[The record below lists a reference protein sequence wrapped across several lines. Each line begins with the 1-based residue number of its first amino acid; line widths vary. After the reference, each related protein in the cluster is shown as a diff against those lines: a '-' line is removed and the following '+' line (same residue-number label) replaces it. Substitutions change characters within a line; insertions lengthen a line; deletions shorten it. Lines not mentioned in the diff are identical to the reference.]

1 MSEFG
6 WSGQR
11 MVFRSVL
18 LLFLGLVA
26 VGVILDRVL
35 LNIDSEKNSHSE
47 WLTDKNWV
55 AANFKLLEVQLSAAA
70 HSDSAT
76 GHSNSADI
84 VNGFASVADDFA
96 KQYNVH
102 VELLNADDI
111 AMPESV
117 QARLQQGEL
126 VQLFTTSGQA
136 QYYGLLEVQ
145 RKKQQSLA
153 NERLVPV
160 LASMA
165 AFHSDTEPPSSSWW
179 WLSSLYYG
187 LVLLLLVWW
196 LLPLV
201 RDIERLNNSASR
213 LGRDINASTPE
224 LADVTELNELAAT
237 FAKMAAQ
244 IKAMVHGQ
252 KEMTNALSHELRTPL
267 ARVKFGIAVLQSR
280 VDQPASDELEKIQD
294 DINEFDALIDRM
306 LDYARLDDPA
316 LHFQPQWIAVRPW
329 LEDLCL
335 KSRARDRGIKYNIV
349 VAPNASEVFADST
362 LLSLAFSNLFNNA
375 LRYAKSNIA
384 VHCAVE
390 IQDESVTWSL
400 SVEDD
405 GEGIPE
411 AQLTEVFKAFTRL
424 DVSRDR
430 GTGGH
435 GLGLAVVARIAALHN
450 GVARAAQ
457 APLGGA
463 LFSVTVVHSPPA

>member
-6 WSGQR
+6 WSGRR

-18 LLFLGLVA
+18 LLFLGFVA

-35 LNIDSEKNSHSE
+35 LNIDSNSQSE
-47 WLTDKNWV
+47 WLPDRNWL
-55 AANFKLLEVQLSAAA
+55 AANFKLLELQLS
-70 HSDSAT
+70 DDT
-76 GHSNSADI
+76 VNRYDI
-84 VNGFASVADDFA
+84 VVDSFAE
-96 KQYNVH
+96 QYSIH

-126 VQLFTTSGQA
+126 VQLFTASGQA
-136 QYYGLLEVQ
+136 QYYRLLDVQ
-145 RKKQQSLA
+145 RKASRSTA
-153 NERLVPV
+153 PV
-160 LASMA
+160 LASMTA
-165 AFHSDTEPPSSSWW
+165 LHSDNEAHSPSWW

-213 LGRDINASTPE
+213 LGGDINASTPE

-280 VDQPASDELEKIQD
+280 VDQPISEELEKIND
-294 DINEFDALIDRM
+294 DINEFDALIGRM

-316 LHFQPQWIAVRPW
+316 LHFQPQWIAVQPW

-335 KSRARDRGIKYNIV
+335 KSRAKDRGIQYSIV

-390 IQDESVTWSL
+390 TQGESITWSL
-400 SVEDD
+400 SVADD

-411 AQLTEVFKAFTRL
+411 AKLTEVFKAFTRL
-424 DVSRDR
+424 DASRDR

-450 GVARAAQ
+450 GVARATQ
-457 APLGGA
+457 ASLGGA
-463 LFSVTVVHSPPA
+463 LLTVTVVYSPPA